1 MDNNF
6 QVTDELLWDYADGFL
21 SREEKYQVE
30 AFLRQHPEWQERL
43 QAIRSEQQAL
53 FNVPMEKPRADFAD
67 RVMAAWATETVHNHA
82 KSKAHGRDWIIIAIA
97 SVFGLF
103 ILTPIVVMVV
113 AALQSSAPEVNN
125 QITGVDWGNVASMPA
140 VQYATY
146 LGLTFLM
153 LRFAEKW
160 FTQRSAPLKAAV

>member
-1 MDNNF
+1 MNQDF
-6 QVTDELLWDYADGFL
+6 QITDELLWDYADGFL
-21 SREEKYQVE
+21 SSEEKHQVE
-30 AFLRQHPEWQERL
+30 AFLGQHPAWQDRL
-43 QAIRSEQQAL
+43 QAIRGEQQAL

-82 KSKAHGRDWIIIAIA
+82 KNKAHGRDWIIIAIA
-97 SVFGLF
+97 AVFGLF

-113 AALQSSAPEVNN
+113 AALQSSAPEVSN
-125 QITGVDWGNVASMPA
+125 QITSVDWGNIGTLPV

-146 LGLTFLM
+146 LGLTFLV

-160 FTQRSAPLKAAV
+160 ITQRSAPLKAAV